1 MNLHAHHGA
10 KPEVHP
16 TAFVAVG
23 AHLIG
28 DVYVAERASI
38 WFGAVL
44 RGDVNSITIGG
55 FSNVQDNTVIH
66 ADGPRDDPRGA
77 PTVIGQHVTI
87 GHACIIHGCTIEDY
101 VLVGMGSVVMNH
113 ARVAANTM
121 LGARALVSENKD
133 IPGRSLV
140 LGIPG
145 KVVRDLTDAEL
156 RAVRASAEHYA
167 DLAQTYTL

>member
-1 MNLHAHHGA
+1 MTLHAHHGA

-16 TAFVAVG
+16 TAFVAAG

-44 RGDVNSITIGG
+44 RGDVNSITIGRY
-55 FSNVQDNTVIH
+55 SNVQDNTVIH
-66 ADGPRDDPRGA
+66 ADGPRGDPSGA
-77 PTVIGQHVTI
+77 PTVVGEHVTI
-87 GHACIIHGCTIEDY
+87 GHACIIHGCTIGDY

-113 ARVAANTM
+113 ARVAAEVI

-133 IPGRSLV
+133 VPTRSLV

-145 KVVRDLTDAEL
+145 KVVRELTEGEL
-156 RAVRASAEHYA
+156 HTLRSSADHYA
-167 DLAQTYTL
+167 ELAQTYSP